1 MNQKQQGYNLIGS
14 TDRLLK
20 NNEIPIRYFNSGGGG
35 GTIQE
40 TALKVK
46 QSSLS
51 SRNTLLNSKNTE
63 SFKNL

>member
-1 MNQKQQGYNLIGS
+1 MNQQNPKNNLAQSKLALMNQKQQGYNLTGS

-46 QSSLS
+46 
-51 SRNTLLNSKNTE
+51 
-63 SFKNL
+63 